1 MSISNI
7 IIKLIENRRINVKKN
22 LPGDLG
28 KFYRDGGMD
37 NILNC
42 FKINDASKV
51 LDAGAY
57 KGEFADEILKKF
69 GSNLILYEPLES
81 EFNYLRKKYQYNL
94 KVELH
99 NMAISNTDNYKFLS
113 LENNN
118 SSLSDVKIKNSIK
131 IKCKNIIN
139 IFDKEKNIDLIKM
152 NIEGSEY
159 EILNAIIN
167 KNYLKKC
174 KYYLI
179 QFHHKNNENL
189 KKNKEIIENKFLEMN
204 FKKIFGYNYVW
215 EVWELK

>member
-1 MSISNI
+1 MSISDT
-7 IIKLIENRRINVKKN
+7 IIKLIENRRINIKKN
-22 LPGDLG
+22 LPDDLG
-28 KFYRDGGMD
+28 KFYREGGLD

-42 FKINDASKV
+42 ININDASKV

-69 GSNLILYEPLES
+69 GSNLILYEPLET
-81 EFNYLRKKYQYNL
+81 EFNYLEKKYQYNS

-99 NMAISNTDNYKFLS
+99 NLAISNTDNYKFIS

-118 SSLSDVKIKNSIK
+118 SSLSDVEINNSIK

-139 IFDKEKNIDLIKM
+139 IFDKEKSIDLIKM

-159 EILNAIIN
+159 EILNEIIN
-167 KNYLKKC
+167 KNYLTKC

-179 QFHHKNNENL
+179 QFHHKNNINL
-189 KKNKEIIENKFLEMN
+189 MKNKKIIENKFSEMN
-204 FKKIFGYNYVW
+204 FKKIFNYNYVW